1 MFRNRLHPVVVF
13 SCIVMSL
20 GVFCSA
26 VAGQVY
32 YDKVWR
38 YRYDEFIYD
47 PSSWSSDQLLVFFVM
62 LGLGAFLLTSAL
74 GLIFRKNWARLLMQF
89 GFIVAALAWLAF
101 VSSEI
106 NSIQHAP
113 VIFIGITTAVL
124 GCVIG
129 ALLFLN
135 NADWVLPYL
144 RKAERTE
151 ERTQVLDQDL
161 WE

>member
-1 MFRNRLHPVVVF
+1 MVVF
-13 SCIVMSL
+13 SCIVLSL
-20 GVFCSA
+20 GVFCTA
-26 VAGQVY
+26 IAGQLY
-32 YDKVWR
+32 YDRVWR
-38 YRYDEFIYD
+38 YRFDDMVYD
-47 PSSWSSDQLLVFFVM
+47 PRDWSPEQLLVFFVM
-62 LGLGAFLLTSAL
+62 LGLGTFLLTSAL

-89 GFIVAALAWLAF
+89 GFIGAALAWLAF

-113 VIFIGITTAVL
+113 IIFIGITTAVL

-144 RKAERTE
+144 QKVKQTE
-151 ERTQVLDQDL
+151 ERTEVLDQDL